1 MARQGVDTNIIR
13 AENPKAKLKANYIR
27 YRIYNDDGSYKY
39 GKKKVIT
46 RNANEWTDKEDKSIL

>member
-1 MARQGVDTNIIR
+1 MARQGVNIV
-13 AENPKAKLKANYIR
+13 AADNPNARYKVNYIR

-46 RNANEWTDKEDKSIL
+46 RKNDEWNNEKD